1 VQRNI
6 LLTYF
11 VSFVSQHARR
21 DRVWKVSRQRVAS
34 RALSARVHE
43 ALSKWRCVAYVSL
56 LKDAKV
62 SLVYLHLSTCVGRA
76 GGVCL
81 SSSSPLLAPTI

>member
-1 VQRNI
+1 MQRNL

-11 VSFVSQHARR
+11 VSFVSEHARR
-21 DRVWKVSRQRVAS
+21 ERVWKVSRQRVAS

-43 ALSKWRCVAYVSL
+43 ALSKWRRVTYVSL

-62 SLVYLHLSTCVGRA
+62 FLVYLHLSMCVGGR
-76 GGVCL
+76 CM
-81 SSSSPLLAPTI
+81 LLAPTI